1 MYWVNNF
8 MGNSVIDKYKLVFF
22 FKNMYNEIKEGTVMR
37 EQLKQL
43 KNDVIEIP
51 SMSKEFVKKR
61 EFFNMKVE
69 EAKEERPVVE
79 LFEGALKDSYSKACA
94 FYDWMSL
101 SISIIERY
109 REEHPKYG
117 ENSIRNL
124 VKKELLGKDST
135 LEDREA
141 TERMLDLYFLYD
153 GCGFLKVRELENKL
167 NDKIVSISDNA
178 NGRVEEAK
186 DRVSNVVI
194 NYDLVWEETKLN
206 AEDVL
211 TRTRRKLGHFLLDFD
226 KKDE

>member
-1 MYWVNNF
+1 
-8 MGNSVIDKYKLVFF
+8 
-22 FKNMYNEIKEGTVMR
+22 MYNEIKEGIVMK

-43 KNDVIEIP
+43 KNDVVEIP

-79 LFEGALKDSYSKACA
+79 LFEGDLKDSYSMASA
-94 FYDWMSL
+94 FYGLMLDE
-101 SISIIERY
+101 ISIIERY

-124 VKKELLGKDST
+124 VKKEILGKDST
-135 LEDREA
+135 LEEREA

-153 GCGFLKVRELENKL
+153 ECGFLKVRELENKL
-167 NDKIVSISDNA
+167 NDKIASISDNA
-178 NGRVEEAK
+178 KGRVEEAR
-186 DRVSNVVI
+186 DRVSNAVK

>member
-1 MYWVNNF
+1 M
-8 MGNSVIDKYKLVFF
+8 K
-22 FKNMYNEIKEGTVMR
+22 

-79 LFEGALKDSYSKACA
+79 LFEGGLKDSYSRACC
-94 FYDWMSL
+94 FYEWMSV
-101 SISIIERY
+101 SIDVIDKYRRENSNATENDIRILVKNEILDNNNSSQVCDGIER
-109 REEHPKYG
+109 
-117 ENSIRNL
+117 
-124 VKKELLGKDST
+124 V
-135 LEDREA
+135 
-141 TERMLDLYFLYD
+141 LDLYFLYD

-167 NDKIVSISDNA
+167 NDKIASISDNA
-178 NGRVEEAK
+178 KGRVEEAK
-186 DRVSNVVI
+186 DRVSNVVR

>member
-1 MYWVNNF
+1 M
-8 MGNSVIDKYKLVFF
+8 K
-22 FKNMYNEIKEGTVMR
+22 

-43 KNDVIEIP
+43 KKDVVEIP

-79 LFEGALKDSYSKACA
+79 LFEGDLKDSYSMACA

-167 NDKIVSISDNA
+167 NDKIASISDNA
-178 NGRVEEAK
+178 KGRVEEAK
-186 DRVSNVVI
+186 DRVSNVVK

>member
-1 MYWVNNF
+1 
-8 MGNSVIDKYKLVFF
+8 
-22 FKNMYNEIKEGTVMR
+22 MR

-69 EAKEERPVVE
+69 EAKEKRPVVE
-79 LFEGALKDSYSKACA
+79 LFEGDLKDSYSMACA

-167 NDKIVSISDNA
+167 NDKIASISDNA
-178 NGRVEEAK
+178 KGRVEEAK
-186 DRVSNVVI
+186 DRVSNAVK

-211 TRTRRKLGHFLLDFD
+211 IRTRRKLGHFLLDFD

>member
-1 MYWVNNF
+1 M
-8 MGNSVIDKYKLVFF
+8 K
-22 FKNMYNEIKEGTVMR
+22 

-69 EAKEERPVVE
+69 EAKEESPVVE
-79 LFEGALKDSYSKACA
+79 LFEGGLKESYSRACC
-94 FYDWMSL
+94 FYEWMSV
-101 SISIIERY
+101 SIDVIDKYRRENSNATENDIRILVKNEILDNNNSSQVCDGIER
-109 REEHPKYG
+109 
-117 ENSIRNL
+117 
-124 VKKELLGKDST
+124 V
-135 LEDREA
+135 
-141 TERMLDLYFLYD
+141 LDLYFLYD

-167 NDKIVSISDNA
+167 NDKIASISDNA
-178 NGRVEEAK
+178 KGRVEEAK
-186 DRVSNVVI
+186 DRVSNVVR

>member
-1 MYWVNNF
+1 M
-8 MGNSVIDKYKLVFF
+8 K
-22 FKNMYNEIKEGTVMR
+22 

-43 KNDVIEIP
+43 KNDVVEIP

-79 LFEGALKDSYSKACA
+79 LFEGDLKDSYSMASA
-94 FYDWMSL
+94 FYGLMLDE
-101 SISIIERY
+101 ISIIERY

-124 VKKELLGKDST
+124 VKKEILGKDST
-135 LEDREA
+135 LEEREA

-167 NDKIVSISDNA
+167 NDKIASISDNA
-178 NGRVEEAK
+178 KGRVEEAR
-186 DRVSNVVI
+186 DRVSNAVK

>member
-1 MYWVNNF
+1 M
-8 MGNSVIDKYKLVFF
+8 K
-22 FKNMYNEIKEGTVMR
+22 

-43 KNDVIEIP
+43 KNDVVEIP

-79 LFEGALKDSYSKACA
+79 LFEGDLKDSYSMASA
-94 FYDWMSL
+94 FYGLMLDE
-101 SISIIERY
+101 ISIIERY

-124 VKKELLGKDST
+124 VKKEILGKDST
-135 LEDREA
+135 LEEREA

-153 GCGFLKVRELENKL
+153 ECGFLKVRELENKL
-167 NDKIVSISDNA
+167 NDKIASISDNA
-178 NGRVEEAK
+178 KGRVEEAK
-186 DRVSNVVI
+186 DRVSNVVK

>member
-1 MYWVNNF
+1 
-8 MGNSVIDKYKLVFF
+8 
-22 FKNMYNEIKEGTVMR
+22 MYNEIKEGIVMK

-43 KNDVIEIP
+43 KNDVVEIP

-79 LFEGALKDSYSKACA
+79 LFEGDLKDSYSMASA
-94 FYDWMSL
+94 FYGLMLDE
-101 SISIIERY
+101 ISIIERY

-124 VKKELLGKDST
+124 VKKEILGKDST
-135 LEDREA
+135 LEEREA

-167 NDKIVSISDNA
+167 NDKIASISDNA
-178 NGRVEEAK
+178 KGRVEEAK
-186 DRVSNVVI
+186 DRVSNVVK

>member
-1 MYWVNNF
+1 
-8 MGNSVIDKYKLVFF
+8 
-22 FKNMYNEIKEGTVMR
+22 MR

-79 LFEGALKDSYSKACA
+79 LFEGDLKDSYSMASA
-94 FYDWMSL
+94 FYGLMLDE
-101 SISIIERY
+101 ISIIERY

-124 VKKELLGKDST
+124 VKKEILGKDST
-135 LEDREA
+135 LEEREA

-153 GCGFLKVRELENKL
+153 GCGFLKVSELENKL
-167 NDKIVSISDNA
+167 NDKIASISDNA
-178 NGRVEEAK
+178 KGRVEEAK
-186 DRVSNVVI
+186 DRVSNVVR

>member
-79 LFEGALKDSYSKACA
+79 LFEGDLKDSYSMACA

-153 GCGFLKVRELENKL
+153 GCGFLKVRELEKKL
-167 NDKIVSISDNA
+167 NDKIASISDNA
-178 NGRVEEAK
+178 KGRVEEAK
-186 DRVSNVVI
+186 DRVSNVVK

-226 KKDE
+226 KKDK

>member
-1 MYWVNNF
+1 
-8 MGNSVIDKYKLVFF
+8 
-22 FKNMYNEIKEGTVMR
+22 MR

-79 LFEGALKDSYSKACA
+79 LFEGDLKDSYSMACA

-124 VKKELLGKDST
+124 VKKEILGKDST

-167 NDKIVSISDNA
+167 NDKIASISDNA
-178 NGRVEEAK
+178 KGRVEEAK
-186 DRVSNVVI
+186 DRVSNAVK

>member
-1 MYWVNNF
+1 M
-8 MGNSVIDKYKLVFF
+8 K
-22 FKNMYNEIKEGTVMR
+22 

-43 KNDVIEIP
+43 KNDVVEIP

-79 LFEGALKDSYSKACA
+79 LFEGDLKDSYSMASA
-94 FYDWMSL
+94 FYGLMLDE
-101 SISIIERY
+101 ISIIERY

-124 VKKELLGKDST
+124 VKKEILGKDST
-135 LEDREA
+135 LEEREA

-153 GCGFLKVRELENKL
+153 ECGFLKVRELENKL
-167 NDKIVSISDNA
+167 NDKIASISDNA
-178 NGRVEEAK
+178 KGRVEEAR
-186 DRVSNVVI
+186 DRVSNAVK

>member
-1 MYWVNNF
+1 M
-8 MGNSVIDKYKLVFF
+8 K
-22 FKNMYNEIKEGTVMR
+22 

-43 KNDVIEIP
+43 KNDVVEIP

-79 LFEGALKDSYSKACA
+79 LFEGDLKDSYSMASA
-94 FYDWMSL
+94 FYGLMLDE
-101 SISIIERY
+101 ISIIERY

-153 GCGFLKVRELENKL
+153 ECGFLKVRELENKL
-167 NDKIVSISDNA
+167 NDKIASISDNA
-178 NGRVEEAK
+178 KGRVEEAR
-186 DRVSNVVI
+186 DRVSNAVK

>member
-1 MYWVNNF
+1 
-8 MGNSVIDKYKLVFF
+8 
-22 FKNMYNEIKEGTVMR
+22 MYNEIKEGIVMK

-43 KNDVIEIP
+43 KNDVVEIP

-79 LFEGALKDSYSKACA
+79 LFEGDLKDSYSMASA
-94 FYDWMSL
+94 FYGLMLDE
-101 SISIIERY
+101 ISIIERY

-124 VKKELLGKDST
+124 VKKEILGKDST

-167 NDKIVSISDNA
+167 NDKIASISDNA
-178 NGRVEEAK
+178 KGRVEEAR
-186 DRVSNVVI
+186 DRVSNAVK

>member
-1 MYWVNNF
+1 
-8 MGNSVIDKYKLVFF
+8 
-22 FKNMYNEIKEGTVMR
+22 MR

-79 LFEGALKDSYSKACA
+79 LFEGDLKDSYSMASA
-94 FYDWMSL
+94 FYGLMLDE
-101 SISIIERY
+101 ISIIERY

-167 NDKIVSISDNA
+167 NDKIASISDNA
-178 NGRVEEAK
+178 KGRVEEAK
-186 DRVSNVVI
+186 DRVSNAVK

-211 TRTRRKLGHFLLDFD
+211 IRTRRKLGHFLLDFD